1 VEAAAGGRGRLVT
14 LPFALVTGATL
25 AYFTCLG
32 ALLPIVPRYV
42 EDELHGGGLAVGVA
56 VGSFAVSAALLRPWV
71 GRLGD
76 VHGRRILVVGGSAIV
91 GLSVLG
97 YSLASNLFVLV
108 LLRLVTGVGEAAMWI
123 GAATA
128 VQDMAPDD
136 RRGEAASYFSVALYA
151 GLAIGPF
158 AGERLRATHGF
169 TSVWIMCAGC
179 ALVACVLGSRTPQG
193 TPATAEAGAGRA
205 RLLHPAAL
213 GPGLVLLLG
222 LIPFTGFSAFLALY
236 GPEVG
241 IDDVGPV
248 FAVYAGL
255 VLLIR
260 ITAARLPDRLG
271 WRLAST
277 GALLSVAVAAALIGL
292 WASQLAVYV
301 SAVFMAFG
309 MSLLFPA
316 LFSAVINAT
325 PESERSQAVGT
336 FSVFFDLSGGLGAP
350 LLGIVVGLTD
360 SYRAAFLAS
369 GLAAIGGFAAM
380 RALHV
385 RSTGLDL
392 EDPALY

>member
-1 VEAAAGGRGRLVT
+1 VEAERPRQRLVT

-42 EDELHGGGLAVGVA
+42 EEELDGGGLAVGVA
-56 VGSFAVSAALLRPWV
+56 VGAFAVSAALLRPWV

-76 VHGRRILVVGGSAIV
+76 VYGRRILVVGGSAIA
-91 GLSVLG
+91 GASVLA
-97 YSLASNLFVLV
+97 YTLATSLPALV
-108 LLRLVTGVGEAAMWI
+108 AFRLVTGIGEAAVFV

-158 AGERLRATHGF
+158 AGEKLLAARSFEA
-169 TSVWIMCAGC
+169 VWLFCGAC
-179 ALVACVLGSRTPQG
+179 TVVACILGSRTPAGTVG
-193 TPATAEAGAGRA
+193 TPTPRTHFFH
-205 RLLHPAAL
+205 RAAL

-222 LIPFTGFSAFLALY
+222 LIPFTGFAAFLALY
-236 GPEVG
+236 GPEIG

-248 FAVYAGL
+248 FALYAGL

-271 WRLAST
+271 WRIAST
-277 GALLSVAVAAALIGL
+277 GALLSVGTAAALVGL
-292 WASQLAVYV
+292 WASSTAVYI
-301 SAVFMAFG
+301 ATVFMAMG

-316 LFSAVINAT
+316 LFSAVMNDT
-325 PESERSQAVGT
+325 PESQRSQAVGT
-336 FSVFFDLSGGLGAP
+336 FSLFFDLSQGVGAP
-350 LLGIVVGLTD
+350 LLGLVVALSS
-360 SYRAAFLAS
+360 SYRVAFLTS
-369 GLAAIGGFAAM
+369 TLAALGGFAAM
-380 RALHV
+380 RALHL
-385 RSTGLDL
+385 RAASLHLDDA
-392 EDPALY
+392 ETAHS

>member
-1 VEAAAGGRGRLVT
+1 MEAERPRQRLVT

-42 EDELHGGGLAVGVA
+42 EDELDGGGLAVGVA
-56 VGSFAVSAALLRPWV
+56 VGAFAVSAALLRPWV

-76 VHGRRILVVGGSAIV
+76 VYGRRILVVGGAAIA
-91 GLSVLG
+91 GLSVLA
-97 YSLASNLFVLV
+97 YTLATSLPALV
-108 LLRLVTGVGEAAMWI
+108 AFRLVTGIGEAAVFV

-158 AGERLRATHGF
+158 AGEKLLAARSFEA
-169 TSVWIMCAGC
+169 VWVFCGAC
-179 ALVACVLGSRTPQG
+179 TVVACILGSRTPAGTVG
-193 TPATAEAGAGRA
+193 TPTPRTHFFH
-205 RLLHPAAL
+205 RAAL

-222 LIPFTGFSAFLALY
+222 LIPFTGFAAFLALY
-236 GPEVG
+236 GPEIG

-248 FAVYAGL
+248 FALYAGL

-271 WRLAST
+271 WRIAST
-277 GALLSVAVAAALIGL
+277 GALLSVGTAAALIGL
-292 WASQLAVYV
+292 WASSAAVYI
-301 SAVFMAFG
+301 ATVFMAMG

-316 LFSAVINAT
+316 LFSAVMNDT

-336 FSVFFDLSGGLGAP
+336 FSLFFDLSQGVGAP
-350 LLGIVVGLTD
+350 LLGLVVALSS
-360 SYRAAFLAS
+360 SYRVAFLTS
-369 GLAAIGGFAAM
+369 TLAALGGFAAM
-380 RALHV
+380 RALHL
-385 RSTGLDL
+385 RAASLHLDDA
-392 EDPALY
+392 ETAHS

>member
-1 VEAAAGGRGRLVT
+1 MEAERPRQRLVT

-42 EDELHGGGLAVGVA
+42 EDELDGGGLAVGVA
-56 VGSFAVSAALLRPWV
+56 VGAFAVSAALLRPWV

-76 VHGRRILVVGGSAIV
+76 VYGRRILVVGGSAIA
-91 GLSVLG
+91 GSSVLA
-97 YSLASNLFVLV
+97 YTLATNLPALV
-108 LLRLVTGVGEAAMWI
+108 AFRLVTGIGEAAVFV

-158 AGERLRATHGF
+158 AGEKLLAARSFEA
-169 TSVWIMCAGC
+169 VWVFCGAC
-179 ALVACVLGSRTPQG
+179 TVVACILGSRTPAGTVG
-193 TPATAEAGAGRA
+193 TPTPRTHFFH
-205 RLLHPAAL
+205 RAAL

-222 LIPFTGFSAFLALY
+222 LIPFTGFAAFLALY
-236 GPEVG
+236 GPEIG

-248 FAVYAGL
+248 FALYAGL

-271 WRLAST
+271 WRIAST
-277 GALLSVAVAAALIGL
+277 GALLSVGTAAALIGL
-292 WASQLAVYV
+292 WASSTAVYI
-301 SAVFMAFG
+301 ATVFMAMG

-316 LFSAVINAT
+316 LFSAVMNDT

-336 FSVFFDLSGGLGAP
+336 FSLFFDLSQGVGAP
-350 LLGIVVGLTD
+350 LLGLVVALSS
-360 SYRAAFLAS
+360 SYRVAFLTS
-369 GLAAIGGFAAM
+369 TLAALGGFAAM
-380 RALHV
+380 RALHL
-385 RSTGLDL
+385 RAASLHLDDA
-392 EDPALY
+392 ETAHS